1 MGSVG
6 DPTEVSLIVA
16 ARKVKADRKY
26 ANYTR
31 VGEIPFTSDRKRM
44 TVVAQDNADAGRLT
58 VFAKG
63 APDVLLGYCSRIAVN
78 GAVRPMTQGDRQQIL
93 AAVERLSAEA
103 YRTLGQ
109 AYRPLGTASLAAVP
123 GVRINAAGHVADI
136 ADQSDVLES
145 DLIWVGMVGIIDPP
159 RTEVRDSV
167 AEAHRAGIRTV
178 MITGDHPLTA
188 ARIASD
194 LASSKQTGT
203 AVRPAPTT

>member
-1 MGSVG
+1 M
-6 DPTEVSLIVA
+6 
-16 ARKVKADRKY
+16 
-26 ANYTR
+26 
-31 VGEIPFTSDRKRM
+31 
-44 TVVAQDNADAGRLT
+44 
-58 VFAKG
+58 
-63 APDVLLGYCSRIAVN
+63 
-78 GAVRPMTQGDRQQIL
+78 
-93 AAVERLSAEA
+93 
-103 YRTLGQ
+103 
-109 AYRPLGTASLAAVP
+109 P

-194 LASSKQTGT
+194 LGIIETDRRRQLRSA
-203 AVRPAPTT
+203 AADLE